1 MGSPVFNT
9 QLGILF
15 WTVAGALH
23 GATRWADPRTQL
35 EQQELVTGLA
45 DTEPHEWHIITCEYP
60 PSVGGVSDYSFTLA
74 SGLGATGT
82 VHVWCPAGT
91 SAAPEVEHV
100 TVHDAPGSF
109 SLRISIGWARYSTYS
124 GRDTCSFSACRRDSA
139 IAR

>member
-1 MGSPVFNT
+1 M
-9 QLGILF
+9 
-15 WTVAGALH
+15 
-23 GATRWADPRTQL
+23 
-35 EQQELVTGLA
+35 TGLA
-45 DTEPHEWHIITCEYP
+45 DREPHEWHIITCEYP

-109 SLRISIGWARYSTYS
+109 SLRDLDRLGTLLDSSSWTETPVRPVGAAGIRLSLDESRLRDVARRSRHGA
-124 GRDTCSFSACRRDSA
+124 GRTGCT
-139 IAR
+139 